1 MTGIYGPQHM
11 RLGEK
16 SASYEEADWTSTGLT
31 DGSVYMNVMR
41 TLSHHRGRDEG
52 GVCVGQAPW
61 FEVLGAFLLVE
72 GETEGHGL

>member
-1 MTGIYGPQHM
+1 MTGIHVSGPQHV
-11 RLGEK
+11 RIGEK
-16 SASYEEADWTSTGLT
+16 SASYEEADWTSTWLT
-31 DGSVYMNVMR
+31 DGSVYVMR

-61 FEVLGAFLLVE
+61 FEVLGTFLLVE